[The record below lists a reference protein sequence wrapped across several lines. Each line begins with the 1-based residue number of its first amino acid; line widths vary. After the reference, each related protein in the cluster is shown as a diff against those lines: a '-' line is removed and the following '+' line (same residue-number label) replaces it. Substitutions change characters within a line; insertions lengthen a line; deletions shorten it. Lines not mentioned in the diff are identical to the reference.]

1 MQIAGYEV
9 KALET
14 GRFALDGG
22 AMFGV
27 VPKVVWEKKNPAD
40 ELNRIALALRVLLLV
55 GHGRV
60 VLVDTGI
67 GDKFSERHQAIYGI
81 DPTAGTL
88 LSALAEQGFASAD
101 VTDVVLTHLHF
112 DHAGGATRR
121 LPDGQLVP
129 TFPNATYH
137 VQRRNWD
144 WAHNPSEKDRASY
157 LSENFAPLAEAGQ
170 INWVEGS
177 GAILPGVYAWLSEGH
192 TVGQQLIQVRDEQQT
207 LIYCA
212 DIIPTSTHLAVPYV
226 MGYDLHPLTTIAE
239 KKEILEQ
246 AAEGGWIVVF
256 EHDPVMQACTVVRT
270 EKGFA
275 PAEPVTL

>member
-1 MQIAGYEV
+1 MHIAGYDI

-40 ELNRIALALRVLLLV
+40 ALNRIALALRVLLLV

-67 GDKFSERHQAIYGI
+67 GDKFSERHQAMYAI
-81 DPTAGTL
+81 DPAAGTL
-88 LSALAEQGFASAD
+88 ISALAEQGFAPED

-129 TFPNATYH
+129 TFSQATYH

-157 LSENFAPLAEAGQ
+157 LPENFAPLAEAGQ
-170 INWVEGS
+170 LNWVEGS

-192 TVGQQLIQVRDEQQT
+192 TVGQQLIQVRDEQHT
-207 LIYCA
+207 LMYCA
-212 DIIPTSTHLAVPYV
+212 DIIPTATHLAVPYV

-239 KKEILEQ
+239 KKEILTQ
-246 AAEGGWIVVF
+246 AVEGNWMIVF
-256 EHDPVMQACTVVRT
+256 EHDPVMQACTVQHT

-275 PAEPVTL
+275 PAQAVTL